1 MPGPYLWADE
11 HVELEGNTMN
21 PDHADHD
28 DDDMP
33 REVEHAL
40 RAHNAI
46 DDELCRA
53 VAGEVWQDMQAA
65 YDDIYG
71 MWREEMRAARELE
84 RERDRLREAVEQAPH
99 APTCQSLYIDIV
111 GGLREPFSFEGLR
124 HVARPCNCWKR
135 AALEDKP

>member
-28 DDDMP
+28 DDMP
-33 REVEHAL
+33 RAVEHAL
-40 RAHNAI
+40 RKHNAL

-53 VAGEVWQDMQAA
+53 VAGEVWRDMQQA

-71 MWREEMRAARELE
+71 MWSIVMRSEGELK
-84 RERDRLREAVEQAPH
+84 RERDRLREALTEISYTSDPWDA
-99 APTCQSLYIDIV
+99 ADI
-111 GGLREPFSFEGLR
+111 
-124 HVARPCNCWKR
+124 AK
-135 AALEDKP
+135 AALEGKP

>member
-28 DDDMP
+28 TNDMP
-33 REVEHAL
+33 RAVEHAL
-40 RAHNAI
+40 RKRNAM
-46 DDELCRA
+46 DDELCRV
-53 VAGEVWQDMQAA
+53 VAGEVWRDMQQA

-84 RERDRLREAVEQAPH
+84 RERDRLREALEKIASSNCTSP
-99 APTCQSLYIDIV
+99 
-111 GGLREPFSFEGLR
+111 
-124 HVARPCNCWKR
+124 VAIMLAEIARD
-135 AALEDKP
+135 ALEGKP